1 MTPIKSK
8 NEIVNYI
15 LKFAKTTNIDIFEY
29 LPIEQNKDALI
40 EFLFPNDKR
49 EMKAVDKIALI
60 LGINYYD
67 LLCCNTDRIKDYIED
82 DVFFKHINKYKEVL
96 NGNAEN
102 VFFNF
107 PNIEEMVTSY
117 CDLYE
122 TYIFMFKKLL
132 KTDGKIINIE
142 CFNFLASVLGA
153 YDIANPETELL
164 NIGLMLRFKKIYNEE
179 VKKYNLNDIFEFRSI
194 KFLDLW
200 RCTDFINNPNLIN
213 KLDHFAPNWRIRA
226 QNKFEQFKQN
236 NMDIFIINS
245 DGSKEL
251 LSEQDKEVLIQKL
264 QNVLKSTPATFKNN
278 EERIAYS
285 LSTEYQNRS
294 HARANS
300 KPVML
305 PNTFDIFDFFEA
317 EFGLDSYLTEVFLD
331 AQSEFERITNI
342 SENED
347 PEEYEY
353 AMLTYVA
360 GAMGW
365 NYDSVL
371 ELYEAQIEFNEI
383 Y

>member
-1 MTPIKSK
+1 MIPIKSK

-29 LPIEQNKDALI
+29 LPIEQNEDALL

-49 EMKAVDKIALI
+49 EMEAVDKVALI

-67 LLCCNTDRIKDYIED
+67 LLCCNTDRINDYIED

-102 VFFNF
+102 VFFTF
-107 PNIEEMVTSY
+107 SNIEDFVNSY
-117 CDLYE
+117 C
-122 TYIFMFKKLL
+122 K
-132 KTDGKIINIE
+132 
-142 CFNFLASVLGA
+142 
-153 YDIANPETELL
+153 
-164 NIGLMLRFKKIYNEE
+164 
-179 VKKYNLNDIFEFRSI
+179 VKKYNLNDIFEFRSV

-200 RCTDFINNPNLIN
+200 RCADFINNPNLIN

-226 QNKFEQFKQN
+226 QNKCEQFKQN

-264 QNVLKSTPATFKNN
+264 QNILKSAPAAFKNN

-285 LSTEYQNRS
+285 LSTEYQNRIL
-294 HARANS
+294 ARANS

-331 AQSEFERITNI
+331 AQSEFESITNI
-342 SENED
+342 SENEN

-353 AMLTYVA
+353 TMLTYVA

-371 ELYEAQIEFNEI
+371 ELYKAQIEFNEI